1 MSREQASISELLL
14 SLDSSE
20 LQEAERVRAAV
31 NQQLSTDK
39 GGAVLSSVVE
49 YYLDSSSSQAL
60 LLLSSIREPHHKV
73 LLEKLNESVSRSGTR
88 LGALTLLGHLIR
100 KQPPWVHHI
109 SRSPLLLSLLR
120 CLKTDSDVVV
130 LITGVLVLVT
140 LLPMIPQAGK
150 QHINDFFDVFGR
162 LASRSCKNPG
172 HEPVAHLVHLH
183 AGTYSLFHR
192 LYGMFPCSFISY
204 LRLHYSMKENL
215 DTFQEV
221 VKPMLEHV
229 RVHPELVTGTQDYEL
244 DPSRWRCYEVHDIVI
259 ECSRVSLDPLE
270 SSCEED
276 ICSSSCSLIT
286 PLPLTPL
293 PHLDLTC
300 SPPVTDTVS
309 SSGSS
314 VCPLGSRCVPQLNL
328 NTCTQPDDVTWSPAL
343 HCGLST
349 PPSERTALGS
359 THPLSRSTS
368 MSGEK
373 LPSSASILEAPP
385 TKEPDRSQVRMVKD
399 GEGLTCQP
407 ITEGEEQGLSDLV
420 NNNREDVKDES
431 QQPSPRLITST
442 PTQASGIPLPPCFT
456 TPHPR
461 FEEPGSALSDYSP
474 SSPYDPLFELALP
487 RAAMLFV
494 GKKTQEVLEK
504 KGGGPQRE
512 NREEEVTS
520 VSPLKVLD
528 QLIARG
534 NNAHDCLSRR
544 LSAGSKSVDRSH
556 SGGSTQEEELQSLTN
571 QLLLVHAQLQY
582 ERFKRQ
588 QHAIRNRRLLRR
600 VINATTLEEQSA
612 AMKSQLGVQDEEI
625 RSLRASLD
633 EEQRRYS
640 ALQRDTRTRSGQ
652 LHTHIAH
659 LLQLQRD
666 EQRESQRLQGEL
678 QECQSRLQ
686 DLEAELQ
693 KANYRAY
700 NAEHQLTQLS
710 VKLCSSEQLHQQ
722 MFLLNQQLVLLGE
735 TNKALQQ
742 QLEGGETQR
751 CTEASMLQCSVGKE
765 FLRLKD
771 NDVQQRQKLEA
782 ANHRITELESQQARK
797 DQLILSQK
805 KLLEDTK
812 NQNRA
817 ELSASESRCAT
828 LRRVTQALQTEML
841 QLYGQIVGGGAHPN
855 GELQDVSRSD
865 SRALPDAQGSQK
877 SLLPFSSA
885 VGIMNGAVEV
895 LSTSPMSLSLS
906 PIDSPLAVGS
916 FLEQRARQLFRPT
929 DQNQEEEVEV
939 GEEEVNVQPA
949 SPPLGQEVE
958 EASLPVGSPQ
968 TEPLSQAADPIV
980 APVDLTLAV
989 QQRRHEL
996 SIMDYDET
1004 LPHI

>member
-1 MSREQASISELLL
+1 MFLL
-14 SLDSSE
+14 S
-20 LQEAERVRAAV
+20 
-31 NQQLSTDK
+31 DK

-88 LGALTLLGHLIR
+88 LGALTLLGHMIR
-100 KQPPWVHHI
+100 KQLPWVHHI

-162 LASRSCKNPG
+162 LASRSCRNPG

-221 VKPMLEHV
+221 IKPMLEHV
-229 RVHPELVTGTQDYEL
+229 RVHPELITGTQDYEL

-276 ICSSSCSLIT
+276 VYLFVFADRKFSLSFGIQMCASAEPDRHLHAGKSPVCLICAADEQALT
-286 PLPLTPL
+286 LP
-293 PHLDLTC
+293 
-300 SPPVTDTVS
+300 
-309 SSGSS
+309 
-314 VCPLGSRCVPQLNL
+314 VCV
-328 NTCTQPDDVTWSPAL
+328 QPDDVTWSPTI

-368 MSGEK
+368 ISG
-373 LPSSASILEAPP
+373 
-385 TKEPDRSQVRMVKD
+385 D
-399 GEGLTCQP
+399 LTYLCVC
-407 ITEGEEQGLSDLV
+407 I
-420 NNNREDVKDES
+420 NNNGVCVCVCVCFFIFSLSPDVKDES
-431 QQPSPRLITST
+431 QQPLPRLLTST
-442 PTQASGIPLPPCFT
+442 PTQASGVPLPPSFT

-494 GKKTQEVLEK
+494 GKTTQEVLEK

-534 NNAHDCLSRR
+534 NDAHDCLSRR

-556 SGGSTQEEELQSLTN
+556 FGGSTQEEELQSLTN

-600 VINATTLEEQSA
+600 VINTTALEEQSA

-640 ALQRDTRTRSGQ
+640 ELQRETHTRSEQ

-659 LLQLQRD
+659 LLHKELHILCSD
-666 EQRESQRLQGEL
+666 WLLQGEL
-678 QECQSRLQ
+678 
-686 DLEAELQ
+686 
-693 KANYRAY
+693 
-700 NAEHQLTQLS
+700 
-710 VKLCSSEQLHQQ
+710 SEQLHQQ

-751 CTEASMLQCSVGKE
+751 CT

-782 ANHRITELESQQARK
+782 ANHRITELESQLARK

-817 ELSASESRCAT
+817 ELSASESRCAA

-841 QLYGQIVGGGAHPN
+841 QLYGQIAGGGAHPD
-855 GELQDVSRSD
+855 GESRTNVCAFILHVCFVDKCLPFRVILSSRSD
-865 SRALPDAQGSQK
+865 GGALPDAQGSQK
-877 SLLPFSSA
+877 SLPPSSSA

-895 LSTSPMSLSLS
+895 LSTSPVSLSLS

-929 DQNQEEEVEV
+929 DQNQEAEV
-939 GEEEVNVQPA
+939 GGKEEEEEEVNIQPA

-958 EASLPVGSPQ
+958 EATLLVGSPQ
-968 TEPLSQAADPIV
+968 TEPLSRAADPVV
-980 APVDLTLAV
+980 APVDLTLTV

-1004 LPHI
+1004 LPDI

>member
-1 MSREQASISELLL
+1 
-14 SLDSSE
+14 
-20 LQEAERVRAAV
+20 
-31 NQQLSTDK
+31 
-39 GGAVLSSVVE
+39 
-49 YYLDSSSSQAL
+49 
-60 LLLSSIREPHHKV
+60 
-73 LLEKLNESVSRSGTR
+73 
-88 LGALTLLGHLIR
+88 
-100 KQPPWVHHI
+100 
-109 SRSPLLLSLLR
+109 
-120 CLKTDSDVVV
+120 
-130 LITGVLVLVT
+130 
-140 LLPMIPQAGK
+140 
-150 QHINDFFDVFGR
+150 
-162 LASRSCKNPG
+162 
-172 HEPVAHLVHLH
+172 
-183 AGTYSLFHR
+183 
-192 LYGMFPCSFISY
+192 
-204 LRLHYSMKENL
+204 
-215 DTFQEV
+215 
-221 VKPMLEHV
+221 
-229 RVHPELVTGTQDYEL
+229 
-244 DPSRWRCYEVHDIVI
+244 
-259 ECSRVSLDPLE
+259 
-270 SSCEED
+270 
-276 ICSSSCSLIT
+276 
-286 PLPLTPL
+286 
-293 PHLDLTC
+293 
-300 SPPVTDTVS
+300 
-309 SSGSS
+309 
-314 VCPLGSRCVPQLNL
+314 
-328 NTCTQPDDVTWSPAL
+328 
-343 HCGLST
+343 
-349 PPSERTALGS
+349 
-359 THPLSRSTS
+359 

-442 PTQASGIPLPPCFT
+442 PTQASGVPLPPCFT

-487 RAAMLFV
+487 RAAMMFV

-556 SGGSTQEEELQSLTN
+556 SGGKQQSMKSKGSTQEEELQSLTN

-640 ALQRDTRTRSGQ
+640 ALQRDTHTRSGQ

-742 QLEGGETQR
+742 QLEGGQTQR

-782 ANHRITELESQQARK
+782 ANHRITELESQLARK

-817 ELSASESRCAT
+817 ELSASESRCAA

-841 QLYGQIVGGGAHPN
+841 QLYGQIAGGGAHPD

-865 SRALPDAQGSQK
+865 SGALPDAQGSQK

-895 LSTSPMSLSLS
+895 LSTSPVSLSLS

-916 FLEQRARQLFRPT
+916 FLEQRARQLFRPA

-958 EASLPVGSPQ
+958 EATLPVGSPQ

-980 APVDLTLAV
+980 ATVDLTLAV

-1004 LPHI
+1004 LPDI